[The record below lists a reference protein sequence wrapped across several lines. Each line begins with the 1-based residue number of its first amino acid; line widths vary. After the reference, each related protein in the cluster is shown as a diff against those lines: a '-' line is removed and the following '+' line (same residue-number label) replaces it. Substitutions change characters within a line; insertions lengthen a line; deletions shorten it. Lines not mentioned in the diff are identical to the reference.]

1 MNDFLRDSSTNDL
14 LIKGGDFVVGDATQ
28 QHQTDIVRAWKGW
41 NHFNPTCGVGL
52 ERWLLSAEAGV
63 GLPRTIRV
71 ELERDGQTVDAV
83 RLVQGEGLLIEAR
96 YE

>member
-1 MNDFLRDSSTNDL
+1 MNDFLRDNATSDL
-14 LIKGGDFVVGDATQ
+14 LIKGGDFVVGEATQ

-41 NHFNPTCGVGL
+41 NHFQPTCGVGL
-52 ERWLLSAEAGV
+52 ERWLLDTEGAVA
-63 GLPRTIRV
+63 LARTIRS

-83 RLVQGEGLLIEAR
+83 RLVQGQGILIEAR

>member
-1 MNDFLRDSSTNDL
+1 MKDFLRNNDTNDL

-52 ERWLLSAEAGV
+52 ERWLLGTQEAV
-63 GLPRTIRV
+63 TLTRTIRT
-71 ELERDGQTVDAV
+71 ELERDGQRVDSV
-83 RLVQGEGLLIEAR
+83 RLVPTSGILIEAR
-96 YE
+96 YD

>member
-1 MNDFLRDSSTNDL
+1 MNDFLRDNTTADL
-14 LIKGGDFVVGDATQ
+14 QIKNGDFVVGEATQ

-41 NHFNPTCGVGL
+41 NHFSPTCGVGL
-52 ERWLLSAEAGV
+52 ERWLLDTEGAVA
-63 GLPRTIRV
+63 LTRTIRS

-83 RLVQGEGLLIEAR
+83 RLVQGQGILIEAR